1 MRGVAGRG
9 GRCDNG
15 AEANAMISGVKATY
29 SKGAIVPLEPLD
41 LEEGADLSISI
52 EVEPDRSNP
61 ASTTGGNNPSRTL
74 DALYI
79 EDYFEKTR
87 R

>member
-1 MRGVAGRG
+1 
-9 GRCDNG
+9 
-15 AEANAMISGVKATY
+15 MISGVKARY

-52 EVEPDRSNP
+52 EVEPDRNNL
-61 ASTTGGNNPSRTL
+61 ASTTGEGRPSHTL

-79 EDYFEKTR
+79 EDYFEKAR
-87 R
+87 G

>member
-1 MRGVAGRG
+1 M
-9 GRCDNG
+9 
-15 AEANAMISGVKATY
+15 NAMINGVKAKY

-41 LEEGADLSISI
+41 IEEGADLSISI
-52 EVEPDRSNP
+52 EVESGSSDP
-61 ASTTGGNNPSRTL
+61 APATGGDPKHTL
-74 DALYI
+74 EDLYI